1 MTTFVAGG
9 TGFIGRAVVTEL
21 VGSGDRVQVLTRSQ
35 SSAEAVRG
43 LGAEPVAGDLSK
55 PGAWQDQVR
64 AADRVVHAAQPSTFG
79 SRLTRSVGLRYE
91 ADRLAQDAALL
102 DAVAPGARV
111 VYISGNSY
119 FGETGADAKL
129 DESMQPRPT
138 GFGPYVTKAVDAVRR
153 RIDAGMDAVIAFPGA
168 VYGDGAWLA
177 QYTLAPLRAGKP
189 VGELAG
195 RSRVT
200 SPVAVTDVGRA
211 VAFLAARPA
220 AAFAE
225 TGRLLFV
232 VDDEPITFHEI
243 NEIAARSLGLAARYR
258 SVPAPL
264 MRLFAGRI
272 GYEYLATDAS
282 YSNAR
287 LASLGFDF
295 THPTARE
302 GIPALLKKSTT
313 QEAHR

>member
-9 TGFIGRAVVTEL
+9 TGFIGQAVVTEL
-21 VGSGDRVQVLTRSQ
+21 VRSGARVQVLVRSE
-35 SSAEAVRG
+35 SSAMKVLE
-43 LGAEPVAGDLSK
+43 LGAEPVEGDMSV
-55 PGAWQDQVR
+55 PGPWRDQVR
-64 AADRVVHAAQPSTFG
+64 DADAVIHAAQPSTFG
-79 SRLTRSVGLRYE
+79 SRLTRRAGRRYE
-91 ADRLAQDAALL
+91 AARLAQDNALL
-102 DAVAPGARV
+102 DAVAPQARV

-119 FGETGADAKL
+119 FGETGEGAKR
-129 DESMQPRPT
+129 DETMQRRPT
-138 GFGPYVTKAVDAVRR
+138 GFGPYVTTAVDAVRR

-195 RSRVT
+195 RSRTT

-211 VAFLAARPA
+211 VAFLAAQPA
-220 AAFAE
+220 SAFTR
-225 TGRLLFV
+225 TGRLFLV

-243 NEIAARSLGLAARYR
+243 NEIAAQAVRLPARYR
-258 SVPAPL
+258 AVPAPL
-264 MRLFAGRI
+264 MRLFAGQI

-287 LASLGFDF
+287 LTSLGFTF
-295 THPTARE
+295 THPTARQ
-302 GIPALLKKSTT
+302 GIPALLHESSGHT
-313 QEAHR
+313 QR